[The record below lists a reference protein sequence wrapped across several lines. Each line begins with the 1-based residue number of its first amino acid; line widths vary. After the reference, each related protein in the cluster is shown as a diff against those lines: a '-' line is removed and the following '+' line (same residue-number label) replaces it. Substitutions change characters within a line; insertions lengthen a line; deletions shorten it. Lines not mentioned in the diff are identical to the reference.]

1 MWTVKS
7 LMLKLLII
15 GILGSSAFAFSGSD
29 KDARTYIERFFH
41 SVINGGDNFKILSV
55 KVKDY
60 KELKEVEG
68 WRVYFVDIKIKM
80 QKGTKEEVTAHEKVF
95 TNGEFISKDFLA
107 IKTKASL
114 KNKVSVD
121 MKDNSYYK
129 KEHLLYGDGSEKDK
143 IVIFSDPLCPF
154 CQEFMPEILNDVKA
168 NPGKIAVYY
177 YHLPLPQIHP
187 ASVAISKAM
196 SVASHRGIKDVV
208 LKTYKSKD
216 FFEFHGAADE
226 AKILSSF
233 NKALGVT
240 VVSADISDKKIID
253 ELKEDK
259 KMAGK
264 LMISG
269 TPTIYLN
276 GKKDNSRYKYKKI
289 LGLK

>member
-1 MWTVKS
+1 MKS

-29 KDARTYIERFFH
+29 KDTRTYIERFFH
-41 SVINGGDNFKILSV
+41 SVINGGNNFKILSV
-55 KVKDY
+55 EVKDY
-60 KELKEVEG
+60 KEVKEVKG

-80 QKGTKEEVTAHEKVF
+80 LKGTKEEVMAHEKVF

-121 MKDNSYYK
+121 MKDNSFYN
-129 KEHLLYGDGSEKDK
+129 KEHLIYGSGSEKDK
-143 IVIFSDPLCPF
+143 IVVFSDPLCPF
-154 CQEFMPEILNDVKA
+154 CQEFMPEFLNDIKA

-187 ASVAISKAM
+187 ASTTISKAM
-196 SVASHRGIKDVV
+196 SVATHRGIKDIV
-208 LKTYKSKD
+208 LKTYKNKD

-226 AKILSSF
+226 AKILQSF
-233 NKALGVT
+233 NKALGT
-240 VVSADISDKKIID
+240 LIVSADIADKKIID

>member
-1 MWTVKS
+1 MKS

-15 GILGSSAFAFSGSD
+15 GIIGSSAFAFSANA
-29 KDARTYIERFFH
+29 KDTEKYIERFFH
-41 SVINGGDNFKILSV
+41 SVIDGRGSFEIKSV
-55 KVKDY
+55 EVKDY
-60 KELKEVEG
+60 KEVPELDG

-80 QKGTKEEVTAHEKVF
+80 LKGTKEEVTAHEKVF
-95 TNGEFISKDFLA
+95 TNGKYISKDFFE
-107 IKTKASL
+107 IRTKASL

-121 MKDNSYYK
+121 MKDSSYYN
-129 KEHLLYGDGSEKDK
+129 KEHLIYGDGSEKDK
-143 IVIFSDPLCPF
+143 MVIFSDPLCPF
-154 CQEFMPEILNDVKA
+154 CQEFIPEFLNDIKA

-177 YHLPLPQIHP
+177 YHLPLSQIHP
-187 ASVAISKAM
+187 ASTTISKAM

-240 VVSADISDKKIID
+240 VVSSDIDDKKIIQ
-253 ELKEDK
+253 ELKDDK
-259 KMAGK
+259 KFAGR